1 MSGTRG
7 GTRRRTT
14 RLPVRLTATLVTA
27 VALLAAPAVAAADS
41 PTTGPPPTELVAS
54 PTGQGTS
61 CTQAAPCSLTT
72 AQQQARTLD
81 ANMHSNIVV
90 TLEDGTYDLS
100 QHTLAFGPQ
109 DSGTNGHTVVYAA
122 APGAHPIISGGRA
135 VTGWHLV
142 PGSTSTWTASVP
154 AGFDTRQLY
163 INGQSVPQSQGLPA
177 GLFVQT
183 PTGFF
188 TTASTMAS
196 WQDPSSIS
204 VVFAGGNGAWTQ
216 PSCPLTSITS
226 VAITVAQPCWSNL
239 HLPELGSQQV
249 AWVYGPQGGFG
260 GLSPLAQPSFFQNAA
275 ELLTPGHW
283 SIDTTSHQIFYMAI
297 AGQNLATASVVVPVQ
312 PTLVDVAGTLAAPVH
327 DLTFSGL
334 QFSYGT
340 WTAPDSTNGFAEM
353 QADWTLTGPNAVNTQ
368 GTCTYSTPAGSCPY
382 ASWTRTP
389 ANVVLSATHHVT
401 MEGDTFAHLGGAG
414 LDVMYGSQGD
424 VITGNEFTDIA
435 ASGIQLGSTND
446 PLPSAAGA
454 DNREINSGNVITDNL
469 IHHVAVQYL
478 GGIGIW
484 VGYSQHTTI
493 SHNQIDDV
501 PYTAISIGWGGW
513 HSNLLSPNSDPNVNS
528 DNQITDNLMFNYMQT
543 LGDGGAI
550 YTNGGQAQGFADQ
563 LVMSGNVAY
572 NGTNTDFSLYTDTG
586 SQFISVANNVVYDQP
601 VDSFSTGGCHTV
613 GHIRVTGNYFSQLGP
628 LYPCFP
634 STDVVTSSTHL
645 VCTDLPPNQAPNA
658 LLAAA
663 GIEPA
668 QRSLLARQPPTVNL
682 VGPTTLPLT
691 GGQILVSGTGFDAT
705 TSVKLGT
712 KPATSLKVLSGN
724 YLLVTSPPG
733 SATVHLSV
741 TTGVGTSAPTSL
753 DQVSYSTSPPPCLP
767 FVGGGFST
775 SLIP

>member
-1 MSGTRG
+1 M
-7 GTRRRTT
+7 
-14 RLPVRLTATLVTA
+14 
-27 VALLAAPAVAAADS
+27 
-41 PTTGPPPTELVAS
+41 
-54 PTGQGTS
+54 
-61 CTQAAPCSLTT
+61 
-72 AQQQARTLD
+72 
-81 ANMHSNIVV
+81 
-90 TLEDGTYDLS
+90 
-100 QHTLAFGPQ
+100 
-109 DSGTNGHTVVYAA
+109 
-122 APGAHPIISGGRA
+122 
-135 VTGWHLV
+135 TGWHLA
-142 PGSTSTWTASVP
+142 PGSTTTWTASVP

-163 INGQSVPQSQGLPA
+163 INGQSVPQSQGLPS

-183 PTGFF
+183 PTGFI
-188 TTASTMAS
+188 TTSTAMAA
-196 WQDPSSIS
+196 WKDPSSIS

-226 VAITVAQPCWSNL
+226 VAITVAQPCWANL

-283 SIDTTSHQIFYMAI
+283 SIDTTSHQIFYMAT

-312 PTLVDVAGTLAAPVH
+312 STLVDVAGTLAAPVH

-340 WTAPDSTNGFAEM
+340 WTAPDSPNGFAEM
-353 QADWTLTGPNAVNTQ
+353 QADWTLTGPGAVNTQ

-469 IHHVAVQYL
+469 IHHVAIQYL

-484 VGYSQHTTI
+484 VGYTQHTTI

-513 HSNLLSPNSDPNVNS
+513 HSDLLTPNNDPERE
-528 DNQITDNLMFNYMQT
+528 L
-543 LGDGGAI
+543 
-550 YTNGGQAQGFADQ
+550 
-563 LVMSGNVAY
+563 
-572 NGTNTDFSLYTDTG
+572 
-586 SQFISVANNVVYDQP
+586 
-601 VDSFSTGGCHTV
+601 
-613 GHIRVTGNYFSQLGP
+613 
-628 LYPCFP
+628 
-634 STDVVTSSTHL
+634 
-645 VCTDLPPNQAPNA
+645 
-658 LLAAA
+658 
-663 GIEPA
+663 
-668 QRSLLARQPPTVNL
+668 RQPDHRQPDVQL
-682 VGPTTLPLT
+682 HADARRRRRHLHQRRSGPRLRR
-691 GGQILVSGTGFDAT
+691 
-705 TSVKLGT
+705 
-712 KPATSLKVLSGN
+712 
-724 YLLVTSPPG
+724 
-733 SATVHLSV
+733 
-741 TTGVGTSAPTSL
+741 
-753 DQVSYSTSPPPCLP
+753 
-767 FVGGGFST
+767 
-775 SLIP
+775 

>member
-1 MSGTRG
+1 VTSAATVV
-7 GTRRRTT
+7 TAI
-14 RLPVRLTATLVTA
+14 LLTAP
-27 VALLAAPAVAAADS
+27 LAAGPASAD
-41 PTTGPPPTELVAS
+41 PVTVPPPVSLVAS
-54 PTGQGTS
+54 PTGQGS
-61 CTQAAPCSLTT
+61 ACTQSAPCSLTG
-72 AQQQARTLD
+72 AQTKARSLD
-81 ANMHSNIVV
+81 TNMHSNIVV
-90 TLEDGTYDLS
+90 SLEDGTYDLS
-100 QHTLAFGPQ
+100 QHTLTFGAQ
-109 DSGTNGHTVVYAA
+109 DSGTNGFQVVYGA
-122 APGAHPIISGGRA
+122 APGAHPILSGGQQL
-135 VTGWHLV
+135 TGWHLA
-142 PGSTSTWTASVP
+142 PGSTTTWTASVP

-163 INGQSVPQSQGLPA
+163 INGQSVPQSQGLPS
-177 GLFVQT
+177 GVFVQT
-183 PTGFF
+183 PTGFIS
-188 TTASTMAS
+188 TATSMAA
-196 WQDPSSIS
+196 WKDPSSIS

-226 VAITVAQPCWSNL
+226 TAITVAQPCWANL

-283 SIDTTSHQIFYMAI
+283 SIDTTSHQIFYMAT
-297 AGQNLATASVVVPVQ
+297 AGQNLVTASVIVPVQ
-312 PTLVDVAGTLAAPVH
+312 PTLVNVAGTLAAPVH

-340 WTAPDSTNGFAEM
+340 WTAPDSPNGFAEM
-353 QADWTLTGPNAVNTQ
+353 QADWTLTGPNAANTQ

-401 MEGDTFAHLGGAG
+401 MEGNTFAHLGGAG
-414 LDVMYGSQGD
+414 LDVMFGSQGD
-424 VITGNEFTDIA
+424 IVTGNEFTDIA

-446 PLPSAAGA
+446 PLPSAIGA
-454 DNREINSGNVITDNL
+454 DNREINSGNIITDNL
-469 IHHVAVQYL
+469 IHSVAIQYL

-513 HSNLLSPNSDPNVNS
+513 HSNLLSPNSDPNVNTY
-528 DNQITDNLMFNYMQT
+528 NQITDNLMFNYMQT

-550 YTNGGQAQGFADQ
+550 YTNGGQAQGFADE

-586 SQFISVANNVVYDQP
+586 SQFISVADNVVYDQP

-645 VCTDLPPNQAPNA
+645 VCTDMTPSQAPNA

-668 QRSLLARQPPTVNL
+668 QRSLLGRQLPTVNL
-682 VGPTTLPLT
+682 VGPTTLPLG
-691 GGQILVSGTGFDAT
+691 GGQILVSGSGFDAT
-705 TSVKLGT
+705 PSVKFGTKAATSV
-712 KPATSLKVLSGN
+712 KVLSGN

-733 SATVHLSV
+733 SATVHLLV
-741 TTGVGTSAPTSL
+741 TTGSGTSTPTSL
-753 DQVSYSTSPPPCLP
+753 NQVSYSASPPPCLP